1 VSQLAQVSQFNL
13 QKPYNVSNDF
23 KTLACQLAEDG
34 IRFEQ
39 WGTPSD
45 LSSSSSSLND
55 ADTLSLYE
63 SEIERIKKEYG
74 KESTDLVSVKGGD
87 AFSISIRDRYLSEH
101 CHSDDEIRFFLEG
114 SVLIYI
120 HINERVHI
128 LQCGKGDFI
137 VIPKGVKHWLDIG
150 PKPEFTAIRWYNS
163 IESLENLFTGS
174 IVAESSPR
182 WETIYEESHFK
193 R

>member
-1 VSQLAQVSQFNL
+1 MSQLAQFSQFNL
-13 QKPYNVSNDF
+13 QKPYNVSDDF
-23 KTLACQLAEDG
+23 KTLSRQLAEDG

-39 WGTPSD
+39 WALPSG
-45 LSSSSSSLND
+45 LSKSTLKD
-55 ADTLSLYE
+55 AEILSHCKTQ
-63 SEIERIKKEYG
+63 IDRIKKQYAIEFA
-74 KESTDLVSVKGGD
+74 DLATVKGGD

-101 CHSDDEIRFFLEG
+101 CHDEDEIRFFLEG

-120 HINERVHI
+120 HINERIHI
-128 LQCGKGDFI
+128 LQCGQGDFI

-150 PKPEFTAIRWYNS
+150 PSPEFTSIRWYNN
-163 IESLENLFTGS
+163 IDALENLFTGS